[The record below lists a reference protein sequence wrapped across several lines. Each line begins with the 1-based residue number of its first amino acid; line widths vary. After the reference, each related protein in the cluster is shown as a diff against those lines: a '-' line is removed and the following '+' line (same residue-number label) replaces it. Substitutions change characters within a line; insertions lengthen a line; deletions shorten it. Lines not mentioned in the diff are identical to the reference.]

1 MLGQGGGE
9 EVGMPFRWLPGTCG
23 KEYGEF
29 YPDHSAWKRLRH
41 EYKQARG
48 TLSTAATFFSTF
60 EKKKK
65 KLNFSG
71 GLSSCNRAGKDEKT
85 ADNKNFKTH

>member
-1 MLGQGGGE
+1 MRVGLVLGQGGGE

-60 EKKKK
+60 EKNKQTKNP
-65 KLNFSG
+65 KLFWWSLFMQQSREG
-71 GLSSCNRAGKDEKT
+71 
-85 ADNKNFKTH
+85 

>member
-29 YPDHSAWKRLRH
+29 HPDHSALKRLRH
-41 EYKQARG
+41 EYKQAREA
-48 TLSTAATFFSTF
+48 LSTAATFFSTF
-60 EKKKK
+60 EKKKNLK
-65 KLNFSG
+65 KY
-71 GLSSCNRAGKDEKT
+71 
-85 ADNKNFKTH
+85 